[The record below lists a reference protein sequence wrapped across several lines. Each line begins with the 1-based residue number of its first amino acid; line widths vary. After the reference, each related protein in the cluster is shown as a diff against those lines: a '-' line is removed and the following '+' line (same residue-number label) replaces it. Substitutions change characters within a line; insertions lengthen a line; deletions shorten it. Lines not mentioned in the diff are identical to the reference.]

1 MKRAHRRSHL
11 IIWTILGPVM
21 FAIII
26 LAVFARLDEPVNDV
40 VPGVLFEEAS

>member
-1 MKRAHRRSHL
+1 MKRAHQRSHL
-11 IIWTILGPVM
+11 IIWTILGPFM
-21 FAIII
+21 FAIVI